1 MKNEMKEKLVGQA
14 WEETW
19 KNTTTNLKKEDI
31 LIIQSFSKMVGQT
44 DIEGQVS
51 QIELIEDF
59 LDTQLKQAEEEKKKN
74 EKMYRTLG
82 VVTGSMLVIVL
93 I

>member
-1 MKNEMKEKLVGQA
+1 MKHEMKEKLGGQA
-14 WEETW
+14 WEESW
-19 KNTTTNLKKEDI
+19 KNATTNLKKEDI
-31 LIIQSFSKMVGQT
+31 LIIQSFGKSMGQT
-44 DIEGQVS
+44 DVEGQVS
-51 QIELIEDF
+51 QIELIENF